1 MTTRRSPTSVGS
13 RSSSL
18 DDRGFR
24 PQPGS
29 RASGT
34 PHRGLLAPERTPS
47 ENAFMTTSTVF
58 TMVLII
64 GFVWGGFSFA
74 LFTAVRKEA
83 EKGDSVA

>member
-1 MTTRRSPTSVGS
+1 
-13 RSSSL
+13 
-18 DDRGFR
+18 
-24 PQPGS
+24 
-29 RASGT
+29 
-34 PHRGLLAPERTPS
+34 
-47 ENAFMTTSTVF
+47 MTTSTVV